1 MKALITGA
9 SGFVGGHLAKYLFSS
24 GDEVLAL
31 DPSVD
36 ISDESAL
43 SQAMTAFA
51 SEHVDVIYHLAAL
64 AHVGDSFGSSVKV
77 FGVNVIGTL
86 NLLESSR
93 KLFPEAKIIV
103 VSSSEV
109 YGRVD
114 PRYLPVDEDAPLAP
128 LSPYAASKAAAEHVA
143 LQAFRAYGQRVI
155 IARPFNHIGP
165 GQSDSYVVS
174 AIARRVVM
182 AKMNGSRSIVAGNL
196 QSKRDF
202 TDVRDVVDAYR
213 KMAEFGVPGVV
224 YNVCSG
230 KAETIADLAEK
241 IITLAGADVKFVSDP
256 GLSRDVEV
264 TNIAGDSTRCRSELN
279 WSPQIPIETSLKD
292 VLAWW
297 SARLTA
303 D

>member
-9 SGFVGGHLAKYLFSS
+9 SGFVGGHLAKHLFSS
-24 GDEVLAL
+24 GDEVLAM

-43 SQAMTAFA
+43 FEAMAAFA
-51 SEHVDVIYHLAAL
+51 SERVDVIYHLAAL
-64 AHVGDSFGSSVKV
+64 AHVGDSFGSSGKV

-93 KLFPEAKIIV
+93 KIFPEAKIIV

-114 PRYLPVDEDAPLAP
+114 SRYLPVGEGAPLAP
-128 LSPYAASKAAAEHVA
+128 LSPYAASKVAAEHVA
-143 LQAFRAYGQRVI
+143 LQAFRAYGQQVI

-165 GQSDSYVVS
+165 GQTDRYVVS
-174 AIARRVVM
+174 AIAKRVVM

-202 TDVRDVVDAYR
+202 TDVRDVVNAYR
-213 KMAEFGVPGVV
+213 KMAEIGVPGVV

-264 TNIAGDSTRCRSELN
+264 TDIAGDSSRCRSELN
-279 WSPQIPIETSLKD
+279 WRPQIPIETSLKD

-297 SARLTA
+297 SARLKA